1 MIGNSVFLIVSNLL
15 YVCIVVWCVYSML
28 RAASVINWNPG
39 KIELQKAERIK
50 IMTSIVIVASVGI
63 VAAITNILFG

>member
-1 MIGNSVFLIVSNLL
+1 MIGNSAFLIISNLI
-15 YVCIVVWCVYSML
+15 YVCIVVWSIYSML

-39 KIELQKAERIK
+39 KIDLQKAERIK
-50 IMTSIVIVASVGI
+50 ILTSMVIVVSVGI